1 MITLTLLLCL
11 ADAGCLPYE
20 VGDVRFQSVAECQRA
35 GEILQAQHAE
45 FLESLGVEL
54 PAKIECVVTPDDD
67 AG

>member
-11 ADAGCLPYE
+11 ADGCLPYE
-20 VGDVRFQSVAECQRA
+20 MADVRFQSVAECQQA